1 MTQRLINTGQ
11 ADKGNGDPIRT
22 AFTKVNE
29 NFAELYSQ
37 LAASVVVGA
46 TAPTSPEEGSLWWN
60 SESGRMY
67 VYYGTAWVDA
77 SPVDGAG
84 INSTNELVNGGNT
97 VSLGSDGAL
106 TFPSGILA
114 DLGGAEFGTGF
125 SLTTDGDQAII
136 GASNLISLETS
147 GGYGQLHL
155 SQDTETNKGRVEI
168 FFQNGPGVLW
178 IFDEEDSSLTFPD
191 TTKQT
196 TAWTGITGFG
206 EGFGLTDAD
215 KIVTNK
221 LYSTNL
227 TQPTQHYRLE
237 LDTNGVVVLP
247 DGSIINGS
255 TIRGVAGT
263 GELNYTGITIGPN
276 SNDAEKTWMWV
287 DHANAYISTNN
298 AANTWTF
305 GNNGSLTL
313 PLGSTLDETPA
324 ATTVTIYGAGA
335 SAFNQT
341 YTRTYGDPTYPD
353 QYLGSNDC
361 RIFRDSGTANKWR
374 LREVSTDY
382 YESDDLV
389 TWTDFIGG
397 ADPAPTGTVSLKT
410 ADITVGT
417 NTWAF
422 GADGDLSFPDGTTT
436 SGKGI
441 TLPVNQSL
449 TVTVSHDEPPPGHT
463 NTFKVNPESIKL
475 PTGNGTIFSGTE
487 TAANAWHLDS
497 ANKTL
502 YFPNA
507 GDGVFPQI
515 KYSTTGNDGMQ
526 LLTAA
531 KPIKITVESNTHWT
545 FDTDGALTV
554 PSVLW
559 NYTPTTFTSIPTT
572 YGTAQ
577 LTFTVLP
584 DNTFTNMSVAVGGG
598 GYGADNQQLTV
609 PGTTFPGGASPAND
623 IVFNVT
629 TFPVLDFPSEIT
641 TASIVTY
648 VSGNPPQRYDNI
660 ESSGSVG
667 IGANNSHWTFGT
679 NGALTLPDASV
690 IASYKPVTVIAAT
703 TTAQTI
709 TDNASA
715 AFIQFVDTVDTASA
729 YSPGTFT
736 APYTGYYQI
745 NMSVYFST
753 AVSLTSTS
761 FLLIDTNLD
770 FTKQVRIIDGNWAGS
785 YLHYSTVI
793 SAAAGDA
800 IRVAFRQVSGGD
812 VEISSGSRLTI
823 HRVSIS

>member
-1 MTQRLINTGQ
+1 MSQQLINTGL

-29 NFAELYSQ
+29 NFAELYNHVS
-37 LAASVVVGA
+37 AGVVAGN
-46 TAPTSPEEGSLWWN
+46 TAPTAPAVGDLWWN
-60 SESGRMY
+60 SVDGRMY
-67 VYYGTAWVDA
+67 VYYSSAWVDA

-84 INSTNELVNGGNT
+84 ISSTNELVNGAHT
-97 VSLGSDGAL
+97 VSLGSTGKL
-106 TFPSGILA
+106 TFPNGMVIDPTTYNNQTTFWSGGDAITN
-114 DLGGAEFGTGF
+114 GI
-125 SLTTDGDQAII
+125 SLTTGEITNSVIIPGTIFADATGVGNTNPLSISGKNGVGITTGADGLAHPQYNWTFGTD
-136 GASNLISLETS
+136 
-147 GGYGQLHL
+147 GG
-155 SQDTETNKGRVEI
+155 
-168 FFQNGPGVLW
+168 
-178 IFDEEDSSLTFPD
+178 LTFPD
-191 TTKQT
+191 STAQT

-206 EGFGLTDAD
+206 EGFSLTDAD

-298 AANTWTF
+298 SANTWTF

-313 PLGSTLDETPA
+313 PLGSTLGETPA
-324 ATTVTIYGAGA
+324 AITVNIYGAGA

-397 ADPAPTGTVSLKT
+397 ADPAPTGIVSLKT

-417 NTWAF
+417 NTWTF
-422 GADGDLSFPDGTTT
+422 GTDGELTLPDGGIVGEGVQPGTTPGLIRKIYSEYAGGYEVPNPTYSELIAALAGWTPDSISTTMPEAWAGIPEQTWEFTGYFTAPEAGTYTFSADPDDYYFIVIDGDVTPTPEINTPAE
-436 SGKGI
+436 I
-441 TLPVNQSL
+441 TLTQGQTVSYRLIYANVYVLGSL
-449 TVTVSHDEPPPGHT
+449 TLKWKNDASQTSYTSDFTGLLVTDLDT
-463 NTFKVNPESIKL
+463 
-475 PTGNGTIFSGTE
+475 TI
-487 TAANAWHLDS
+487 D
-497 ANKTL
+497 
-502 YFPNA
+502 
-507 GDGVFPQI
+507 
-515 KYSTTGNDGMQ
+515 
-526 LLTAA
+526 
-531 KPIKITVESNTHWT
+531 ITVNTSTWT
-545 FDTDGALTV
+545 FGTDGALTV
-554 PSVLW
+554 PGEIKTAASTGNVTIEA
-559 NYTPTTFTSIPTT
+559 ND
-572 YGTAQ
+572 GTAR
-577 LTFTVLP
+577 T
-584 DNTFTNMSVAVGGG
+584 
-598 GYGADNQQLTV
+598 
-609 PGTTFPGGASPAND
+609 
-623 IVFNVT
+623 
-629 TFPVLDFPSEIT
+629 
-641 TASIVTY
+641 
-648 VSGNPPQRYDNI
+648 
-660 ESSGSVG
+660 
-667 IGANNSHWTFGT
+667 WTFGS
-679 NGALTLPDASV
+679 NGSLTLPDSSV

-715 AFIQFVDTVDTASA
+715 AFIQFAETVDTANA
-729 YSPGTFT
+729 FSPGTFT
-736 APYTGYYQI
+736 APYTGYYQF

-753 AVSLTSTS
+753 TVSLTSTS

-770 FTKQVRIIDGNWAGS
+770 FTKQVRIIDGNWTGS

-793 SAAAGDA
+793 SATAGDA

-823 HRVSIS
+823 HRVSIG